1 MLTGLM
7 PSQQGIHT
15 WLDDEI
21 FTDYANPRWDLWQG
35 DAVMSNSTRPFLW
48 QEIWGDDWAPE
59 Y

>member
-1 MLTGLM
+1 M